1 MTTWTDSAARVAIS
15 VADGI
20 ADVRLTRADKMNAL
34 DPAMFDGIIA
44 AIDWL
49 AGEGAVRAVV
59 LSGEGRGFCAGLDMG
74 SMASGGAGA
83 GMSLTDR
90 PHGLANSFQQVAWGW
105 RTLPVPVIAAVHGVA
120 LGGGFQIM
128 SGADIRIAHP
138 DTRLAI
144 MELKWGLVPDM
155 AGLPLW
161 RGNIRD
167 DHLRELA
174 YTAREFTADEG
185 VGYGAITRLSDDPH
199 AAAMLLAQAIAGR
212 NPDAIRGM
220 KRLANALYEDSAADL
235 LLAESEEQAA
245 VMRTP
250 NQIEAV
256 MANFEK
262 RVPKFA
268 DGSVVA
274 ARAVPGFA
282 DEGLPAQ

>member
-1 MTTWTDSAARVAIS
+1 
-15 VADGI
+15 
-20 ADVRLTRADKMNAL
+20 
-34 DPAMFDGIIA
+34 
-44 AIDWL
+44 
-49 AGEGAVRAVV
+49 
-59 LSGEGRGFCAGLDMG
+59 MG
-74 SMASGGAGA
+74 SMASGGASA

-90 PHGLANSFQQVAWGW
+90 HHGLANRFQQVAWGW

-128 SGADIRIAHP
+128 SGADVRIAHP

-161 RGNIRD
+161 RGTIRD

-174 YTAREFTADEG
+174 YTAREFTAAEG
-185 VGYGAITRLSDDPH
+185 VGYGAITRLADDPY
-199 AAAMLLAQAIAGR
+199 AAAMELARAIAGR
-212 NPDAIRGM
+212 NPEATKGM

-235 LLAESEEQAA
+235 LLAESREQAA
-245 VMRTP
+245 VIRTP

-262 RVPKFA
+262 RAPKFV
-268 DGSVVA
+268 DVA
-274 ARAVPGFA
+274 PVLV

>member
-1 MTTWTDSAARVAIS
+1 MSDWTDDQGRVT
-15 VADGI
+15 VVLDQGV

-34 DPAMFDGIIA
+34 DPAMFAAIIA

-49 AGEGAVRAVV
+49 TAQPALRAVV
-59 LSGEGRGFCAGLDMG
+59 LSGEGRAFCAGLDMG
-74 SMASGGAGA
+74 SMASGGASA

-90 PHGLANSFQQVAWGW
+90 QHGLANRFQQVAWGW

-128 SGADIRIAHP
+128 SGADVRIAHP
-138 DTRLAI
+138 ETRLAI

-161 RGNIRD
+161 RGTIRD

-174 YTAREFTADEG
+174 YTAREFSAQDG
-185 VGYGAITRLSDDPH
+185 LAYGAITRLADDPH
-199 AAAMLLAQAIAGR
+199 AAALALAREIAGR
-212 NPDAIRGM
+212 NPDAVRGM
-220 KRLANALYEDSAADL
+220 KRLANAMYEDSAADL
-235 LLAESEEQAA
+235 LLAESREQAA
-245 VMRTP
+245 VIRTP

-262 RVPKFA
+262 RPPAFA
-268 DGSVVA
+268 DRPKTMD
-274 ARAVPGFA
+274 ARFA
-282 DEGLPAQ
+282 DEGLPAG

>member
-1 MTTWTDSAARVAIS
+1 MTGWTDPHARVTIA
-15 VADGI
+15 VAEGI

-34 DPAMFDGIIA
+34 DPAMFDAIIA
-44 AIDWL
+44 GIDWL
-49 AGEGAVRAVV
+49 ADQPAVRVAV

-74 SMASGGAGA
+74 SMASGGASA

-90 PHGLANSFQQVAWGW
+90 QHGLANRFQQVAWGW
-105 RTLPVPVIAAVHGVA
+105 RTLSVPVIAAVHGVA

-128 SGADIRIAHP
+128 SGADVRIAHP

-161 RGNIRD
+161 RGTIRD

-174 YTAREFTADEG
+174 FTAREFTAADG
-185 VGYGAITRLSDDPH
+185 VRYGAITRLADDPH
-199 AAAMLLAQAIAGR
+199 AAAMALAGEIAGR
-212 NPDAIRGM
+212 NPEAVRGM

-235 LLAESEEQAA
+235 LLAESREQAA
-245 VMRTP
+245 VIRTP

-262 RVPKFA
+262 RAPKFA
-268 DGSVVA
+268 DP
-274 ARAVPGFA
+274 ARFA

>member
-1 MTTWTDSAARVAIS
+1 MTDWTDPAGRVTIS

-20 ADVRLTRADKMNAL
+20 ADVRLNRPDKLNAL
-34 DPAMFDGIIA
+34 DPAMFTGVIS

-49 AGEGAVRAVV
+49 TQERAVRVV
-59 LSGEGRGFCAGLDMG
+59 ILSGEGRGFCAGLDMG
-74 SMASGGAGA
+74 SMVSGGASA

-90 PHGLANSFQQVAWGW
+90 QHGLANMFQQVAWGW
-105 RTLPVPVIAAVHGVA
+105 RTLPMPVIAAVHGVA

-161 RGNIRD
+161 RGTIRD

-174 YTAREFTADEG
+174 YTAREFTAAEG
-185 VGYGAITRLSDDPH
+185 VGYGAITRLADDPH
-199 AAAMLLAQAIAGR
+199 AAARELARAIAAR
-212 NPDAIRGM
+212 NPEAVRGM
-220 KRLANALYEDSAADL
+220 KRLANAMYEDSAADL
-235 LLAESEEQAA
+235 LLAESREQAA
-245 VMRTP
+245 VIRTP

-262 RVPKFA
+262 RAPSFA
-268 DGSVVA
+268 DHP
-274 ARAVPGFA
+274 RFA